1 MKIKKANVGFIG
13 LGVMGKSMALN
24 LLKAGITLYVYT
36 RTKASAEKVLEKGAI
51 WCETPAEV
59 AKKTEVVFTIVG
71 YPADVEE
78 VYFGDDGL
86 INAAKKDT
94 LLIDMTTSS
103 PALAKKIYEACKE
116 KGVDALDAPV
126 SGGDIGA
133 KKATLSIMCGGEE
146 KVFKKALPFFEEL
159 GKTFT
164 LMGEAGAG
172 QNTKAAN
179 QILVAANL
187 FGAVEAIRY
196 AELVDLDPTK
206 VIEAISQG
214 AAGSW
219 QLVNNGKRIIERDF
233 APGFF
238 IKHFLKDLNI
248 ALEVAEKEMLNLP
261 VLSLARNTFN
271 AMSEKGFSEAG
282 TQALYEYYRQYL

>member
-24 LLKAGITLYVYT
+24 LLKAGVKLYVYT
-36 RTKASAEKVLEKGAI
+36 RTKASADEVLEKGAT
-51 WCETPAEV
+51 WCKTPAEV
-59 AKKTEVVFTIVG
+59 AKKTDVIFTIVG
-71 YPADVEE
+71 YPADVEQ
-78 VYFGDDGL
+78 VYFGEDGL
-86 INAAKKDT
+86 IQAAKKDT

-103 PALAKKIYEACKE
+103 PKLAQRIYETCKE
-116 KGVDALDAPV
+116 KGIDALDAPV

-133 KKATLSIMCGGEE
+133 KKATLSIMCGGDE
-146 KVFKKALPFFEEL
+146 KAFKKALPFFEVL

-164 LMGEAGAG
+164 LMGKAGAG

-187 FGAVEAIRY
+187 FGVVEAIRY
-196 AELVDLDPTK
+196 VDMVDLEPAK
-206 VIEAISQG
+206 VIKAISEG

-248 ALEVAEKEMLNLP
+248 ALEVAEEEMLNLP

-271 AMSEKGFSEAG
+271 AMSEKGFSDAG